1 MKILRKRSESKPFN
15 IKSLVSSSCII
26 TVKIDLSQQKGNP
39 HQTPAD
45 FVDIA
50 DGYLSMPS
58 REQAPE
64 KYFSGRGVPY
74 LNTVPYEEFKVGS
87 RSMLPRFG
95 LAAHVV
101 FLASFREFLSTVS
114 FDVPALLASPGTHSS
129 QHPWVLPW

>member
-1 MKILRKRSESKPFN
+1 MGGFAGWRAGGFYWAGGSLLSSQKPINQALPVKILRKRSESKPFN

-64 KYFSGRGVPY
+64 KYFSGRGC
-74 LNTVPYEEFKVGS
+74 LI
-87 RSMLPRFG
+87 
-95 LAAHVV
+95 
-101 FLASFREFLSTVS
+101 
-114 FDVPALLASPGTHSS
+114 
-129 QHPWVLPW
+129 